1 MQDVRNY
8 FIKKFENEYII
19 ALQEREFYNNKRFNN
34 NLRLLHNDVVLIKE
48 DTVLRML
55 WRKGRIIKFIKG
67 SDDLSRGAEIKV
79 HQRSKGMTTIL
90 KRPLQHL
97 VPFGI
102 AGSKPSDILNVEER
116 ISTNITDD
124 NNIEN
129 YNIQKR
135 PRRLAAVNSDV
146 IQRVIAEDDDQF
158 E

>member
-102 AGSKPSDILNVEER
+102 AGSRPSDILNVEER

>member
-55 WRKGRIIKFIKG
+55 WRKGHIIKFIKG
-67 SDDLSRGAEIKV
+67 SDDLSQGAEIKV

-135 PRRLAAVNSDV
+135 PGRLAAVNSDV